1 MKTIIRL
8 LLVAFLFLNVTEAR
22 AEKVK
27 MADKKSRTLRGTT
40 AGCTPSS
47 TFAWLN
53 INNARVRVN
62 AGGDMWWDLPG
73 GTGAKYYIPANSSST
88 SLYAGSL
95 WIAGLD
101 VNQQLKCAAIRFRQA
116 GNDFWTGP
124 LTIDGTASIDP
135 ETCME
140 YDKMF
145 TITRAEVDD
154 FIANCDPVTGAP
166 NTGYEI
172 PSSILNWPAHGDES
186 RGMSYYLAPFYDR
199 NKNGDY
205 EPELGD
211 YPYYDIDNELCHS
224 QVPTMDETE
233 EGSIQGS
240 ILADQV
246 IKGDQTLWW
255 VFNDKGNAHTETGG
269 SAIGLEIRAQAFAFA
284 TNDEINNMTFYSYE
298 IINRSTYTLTNTY
311 FSPWTDVDLGFSRD
325 DFVGCDVSRG
335 LGYGYNGKNV
345 DGNGEPEA
353 YGANPPAVGVDFFQG
368 PYLDPDGIDNPKF
381 DPVTG
386 ENCDESI
393 NGVNFGNGIVDDE
406 RFGMRRFVYH
416 DNNTTVNGDPDK
428 ASEYY
433 LLLRGIWKN
442 GEKMHY
448 GGNALPGTAGVTDVA
463 CDFMF
468 PFDSDPCNWG
478 TGGIVPDFEGYWSEE
493 TGNNGSP
500 NSPYDRR
507 FMQSAGPFT
516 LKPGAVNYITFG
528 VPWARSAAG
537 TAWSSVELLRRVDDK
552 CQSMFDNCFDV
563 LDGPDAPDLT
573 FRELDRKLIVYI
585 SNSENSNNVGE
596 SYTEVD
602 PQICGPLETSLKIE
616 IKDGDTLTYYT
627 QRNDSTYRF
636 EGYVVYQLANENVN
650 VDEIND
656 VSKARIVYQC
666 DVKNGVSEIINYVY
680 DDDLQA
686 SVPTLMVEGADNG
699 INSTFV
705 ITQDAF
711 TTTGDVNLVN
721 HKTYYYMA
729 ISYAYN
735 NYQDYVVD
743 ANNPVG
749 LYGQKTKFLAGRKN
763 IKLYSAVPHK
773 TVNGTVINSNY
784 GDKLPITRWTGLGN
798 GGNQL
803 ELSQKTIDEI
813 MSKGPASAE
822 VVFGHPDY
830 PVAYHPEYKAG
841 YGPIDIK
848 VIDPLNVVSTDYAVW
863 FDEFQDVAIHNV
875 TGDKS
880 IDGDSAV
887 KHAFRWFL
895 KDLNTGE
902 IFEADNT
909 SEFQTEKIF
918 IERGISVSIHQPW
931 VLGPIKVGTILDNS
945 VENSMPVQRDVR
957 SILAEN
963 NGLITTSVTYADS
976 SNRWLSG
983 IRDDDNMPGSALNW
997 IRSGNYGDQD
1007 TKSNNDYNVV
1017 SGAFVEKGASNP
1029 YDPTESYE
1037 SIAEGTWAPL
1047 FLTNVSGNSGRF
1059 VQAPLYNSS
1068 CRVDS
1073 IFRRL
1078 GSIDIVL
1085 TSDKSKWTRCP
1096 VIEMC
1101 MEKTLSEGEAPQ
1113 FTLRRAPSI
1122 DKNGNPCES
1131 MTMGA
1136 SNNPEDPNYIAANG
1150 MGWFPGYAIDIE
1162 TGARLNMCYG
1172 EDSYYPD
1179 LNGRDM
1185 MFNPPALKETTA
1197 LSAPIS
1203 QLSDPVLFDPID
1215 NTAVLGGKHFVYI
1228 FPMNDPGMLGNNNYS
1243 VSFKSP
1249 AYDAGAYLYNTI
1261 NAIEKAPS
1269 SSLTSVLYKQLWG
1282 QPLWAGM
1289 PMPIEGKEW
1298 LQEGNPVTI
1307 SVRIA
1312 TPYRAGYGNFPLETG
1327 TDELYDTINR
1337 KGYNPYYTFSTEGC
1351 GPDVHN
1357 LEKAESDLD
1366 MITVIPNPYYAFSS
1380 YEDNA
1385 LTHKVKIAN
1394 VPDKCVVTIYTV
1406 NGAKIRQFKKD
1417 SDVTSIDW
1425 DLTNFA
1431 NTPIASGFYLIHV
1444 KDNTTGNEKTVKFYA
1459 AMRQVDL
1466 NVF

>member
-1 MKTIIRL
+1 MKTIVRL
-8 LLVAFLFLNVTEAR
+8 LIVASLFLSVTDAR

-27 MADKKSRTLRGTT
+27 MKDSKSRTLRGTT

-73 GTGAKYYIPANSSST
+73 GTGSKYYIPANGSAT

-101 VNQQLKCAAIRFRQA
+101 INKQLKCAAIRFRQV

-124 LTIDGTASIDP
+124 LTIDGTASIDQV
-135 ETCME
+135 TCME
-140 YDKMF
+140 YDKMYN
-145 TITRAEVDD
+145 ITRAEVDE

-166 NTGYEI
+166 NLNDGYEI
-172 PSSILNWPAHGDES
+172 PSSILNWPAHGDPS

-199 NKNGDY
+199 NKDGHYD
-205 EPELGD
+205 PTQGD

-224 QVPTMDETE
+224 QVPTMDESI

-255 VFNDKGNAHTETGG
+255 VFNDKGNSHTETGG

-311 FSPWTDVDLGFSRD
+311 FSPWTDVDLGYAQD

-335 LGYGYNGKNV
+335 LGYGYNGVNI
-345 DGNGEPEA
+345 DGNGEPES

-368 PYLDPDGIDNPKF
+368 PYLDPDGIDNPKY

-393 NGVNFGNGIVDDE
+393 NGVNFGNGIIDDE

-416 DNNTTVNGDPDK
+416 NNDGSDNGDPQK

-433 LLLRGIWKN
+433 QYLRGIWKN
-442 GEKMHY
+442 GEKMHF
-448 GGNALPGTAGVTDVA
+448 GGNAFPGTAGVTDVA

-478 TGGIVPDFEGYWSEE
+478 TGGLPTGFDGYWSEE
-493 TGNNGSP
+493 TGNNGTP
-500 NSPYDRR
+500 NNPADRR

-528 VPWARSAAG
+528 VPWARSNAG
-537 TAWSSVELLRRVDDK
+537 TAWASVELLRRVDDK

-573 FRELDRKLIVYI
+573 FRELDRQLILYI
-585 SNSENSNNVGE
+585 SNSSNSNNFNE
-596 SYTEVD
+596 SYTEMD
-602 PQICGPLETSLKIE
+602 PQICGPLATDS
-616 IKDGDTLTYYT
+616 TL
-627 QRNDSTYRF
+627 RNDSLYRF
-636 EGYVVYQLANENVN
+636 EGYIVYQLINDEVS
-650 VDEIND
+650 VDELND

-686 SVPTLMVEGADNG
+686 SVPTMMVEGADAG
-699 INSTFV
+699 IKTTYI
-705 ITQDAF
+705 ITQDKF
-711 TTTGDVNLVN
+711 TTTGDVNLIN

-735 NYQDYVVD
+735 NYQDYTVD
-743 ANNPVG
+743 PNNSIA
-749 LYGQKTKFLAGRKN
+749 LYGQKTPYLAGRKN
-763 IKLYSAVPHK
+763 IKLYSATPHK
-773 TVNGTVINSNY
+773 TINGTVINSNY
-784 GDKLPITRWTGLGN
+784 GDKPQITRWSGLGN

-803 ELSQKTIDEI
+803 ELSQKTVDEI
-813 MSKGPASAE
+813 LSKGPAAE
-822 VVFGHPDY
+822 GVFFGHKDY
-830 PVAYHPEYKAG
+830 PIAYHPTYKAG
-841 YGPIDIK
+841 NGPVDVKI
-848 VIDPLNVVSTDYAVW
+848 IDPLNVVETDYAIW
-863 FDEFQDVAIHNV
+863 FEEFQEKYIQGV
-875 TGDKS
+875 TGDAG

-887 KHAFRWFL
+887 KTVFKWKL
-895 KDLNTGE
+895 KDLNTGDV
-902 IFEADNT
+902 FESETT
-909 SEFQTEKIF
+909 SDFQTEQIF
-918 IERGISVSIHQPW
+918 LERGISVSVYQPW
-931 VLGPIKVGTILDNS
+931 IIGPHKIGTYFDNYDGKVKPVNQVLAT
-945 VENSMPVQRDVR
+945 
-957 SILAEN
+957 
-963 NGLITTSVTYADS
+963 NGGVITTSVTYADS
-976 SNRWLSG
+976 SNKWLSG
-983 IRDDDNMPGSALNW
+983 IRDDDNIAGSALNW
-997 IRSGNYGDQD
+997 IRSGTYANQEEGMQYE
-1007 TKSNNDYNVV
+1007 NDHGV
-1017 SGAFVEKGASNP
+1017 SSTDGGIQNI
-1029 YDPTESYE
+1029 YDPNENFE
-1037 SIAEGTWAPL
+1037 NIAEGTWAPMML
-1047 FLTNVSGNSGRF
+1047 ISPNNVGSFIPS
-1059 VQAPLYNSS
+1059 PLNPGTK
-1068 CRVDS
+1068 VDS
-1073 IFRRL
+1073 IFRKL

-1085 TSDKSKWTRCP
+1085 TSDKSKWSRCP

-1101 MEKTLSEGEAPQ
+1101 MDKNLSEGNVPQ
-1113 FTLRRAPSI
+1113 YSLRYAPSV
-1122 DKNGNPCES
+1122 DKDGKPYEGGLDDEPS
-1131 MTMGA
+1131 M
-1136 SNNPEDPNYIAANG
+1136 NEDAANYISSRG

-1162 TGARLNMCYG
+1162 SGARLNLCFS

-1185 MFNPPALKETTA
+1185 LFNPPALKENTV
-1197 LSAPIS
+1197 LSAPLA
-1203 QLSDPVLFDPID
+1203 QMSDPVLFDPVD
-1215 NTAVLGGKHFVYI
+1215 NTAVMGGKHFVYI
-1228 FPMNDPGMLGNNNYS
+1228 FPMQNAGEMGTGNYKID
-1243 VSFKSP
+1243 FRSP
-1249 AYDAGAYLYNTI
+1249 AYDAGAYLVNTLMR
-1261 NAIEKAPS
+1261 IENAPS
-1269 SSLTSVLYKQLWG
+1269 AAKVYENVFWG

-1289 PMPIEGKEW
+1289 PMAVEGRPW
-1298 LQEGNPVTI
+1298 LQEGNPVKI
-1307 SVRIA
+1307 SVRVA
-1312 TPYRAGYGNFPLETG
+1312 TPYRPGYGDFAIQKEYF
-1327 TDELYDTINR
+1327 DESYSNVIEPDLYDKVTRN
-1337 KGYNPYYTFSTEGC
+1337 GDYPYYTFSTVGL
-1351 GPDVHN
+1351 GPTVND
-1357 LEKAESDLD
+1357 LEKAKSDLD
-1366 MITVIPNPYYAFSS
+1366 MVTVVPNPYYAFSS

-1394 VPDKCVVTIYTV
+1394 LPDKCVVTIYTV
-1406 NGAKIRQFKKD
+1406 NGVKIRQFKKD
-1417 SDVTSIDW
+1417 SNVPSVEW
-1425 DLTNFA
+1425 DLTNHA
-1431 NTPIASGFYLIHV
+1431 NTPIASGFYIIHV

-1466 NVF
+1466 NTF